1 MRSHEI
7 RERHQASNEQRSKE
21 QQEPIDEGTKNST
34 SSHDYFHDVP
44 VDILNRLIDTIG

>member
-7 RERHQASNEQRSKE
+7 RERHQASNEQ
-21 QQEPIDEGTKNST
+21 QEPIDEGSKNST
-34 SSHDYFHDVP
+34 SSRDYFHDVP